1 MGYVIPYHTKKLWE
15 DFNIEFGIISM
26 QGKESKHSALKQELN
41 GNTNQSNE
49 QKSRGK
55 WFQIS
60 HQIPL
65 PCVTLSLPLLISQGN

>member
-1 MGYVIPYHTKKLWE
+1 
-15 DFNIEFGIISM
+15 M

-65 PCVTLSLPLLISQGN
+65 PCVTLSLPLSISQGN